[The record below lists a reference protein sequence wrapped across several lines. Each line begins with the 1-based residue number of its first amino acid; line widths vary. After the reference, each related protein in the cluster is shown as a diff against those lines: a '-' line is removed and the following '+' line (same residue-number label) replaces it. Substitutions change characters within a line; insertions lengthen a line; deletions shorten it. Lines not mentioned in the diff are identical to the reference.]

1 MREVKNVF
9 GKKEMCSICGSKPGV
24 LTKAFLKDGV
34 ICGSCA
40 EQCCQHL
47 SRPQQRTV
55 ANIKDH
61 IAYCAKNREA
71 LKYFQ
76 PTDQAGELYVD
87 SIHKIWYI
95 DDTRR
100 KDIRNPLILKYA
112 QLLDYSVTEDGETIH
127 KSGAGRAVAGGLLF
141 GGIGLVAG
149 GLSGRKTKEVISKM
163 TITVMID
170 SEWIDSIDIPIITT
184 EVKKGGWMYNLAK
197 DTFNKT
203 TALLDRIL
211 SENRQPTLSEQAQ
224 KGSAADEIQKYKQ
237 LLDCGAITQEE
248 FEKMKTKLLNL

>member
-1 MREVKNVF
+1 MF

-24 LTKAFLKDGV
+24 LTKAVLKDGV
-34 ICGSCA
+34 ICGACA
-40 EQCCQHL
+40 EKCCQHL

-55 ANIKDH
+55 ANIKEH

-112 QLLDYSVTEDGETIH
+112 QLLDYSVTEDGETYINQAQE
-127 KSGAGRAVAGGLLF
+127 GQLLAGFFLE
-141 GGIGLVAG
+141 GLV
-149 GLSGRKTKEVISKM
+149 
-163 TITVMID
+163 
-170 SEWIDSIDIPIITT
+170 W
-184 EVKKGGWMYNLAK
+184 
-197 DTFNKT
+197 
-203 TALLDRIL
+203 
-211 SENRQPTLSEQAQ
+211 
-224 KGSAADEIQKYKQ
+224 
-237 LLDCGAITQEE
+237 
-248 FEKMKTKLLNL
+248 